1 VGDGKGGFPHALT
14 IPAPPPNGQWPL
26 GNFFVGDLNR
36 DGKLDIVFSRDGGWG
51 VLLNT
56 CQ

>member
-1 VGDGKGGFPHALT
+1 L
-14 IPAPPPNGQWPL
+14 NG
-26 GNFFVGDLNR
+26 
-36 DGKLDIVFSRDGGWG
+36 DGKLDIVFARDGGWG